1 MNDHPEE
8 PTYQELLARVKQ
20 LERIRKFE
28 TWVLTRKKKRKKRKK
43 KGKAKSNQR
52 LIVSGGL
59 PSLGKRR

>member
-28 TWVLTRKKKRKKRKK
+28 TWVLTRKKKRKK